1 VNTLRQIK
9 NIVYRLK
16 RSHGVK
22 ATLRKRGADSYD
34 VQTGAITRASS
45 DIVIKRAIILPSQM
59 TRQFFYD
66 LSYVAANKNF
76 AEGGFADINSSVAI
90 IDIRDLPKGTAIDN
104 NDSFLAN
111 GNQYEIDKTDSDVI
125 PHSYMLKLKRVEG
138 Q

>member
-1 VNTLRQIK
+1 
-9 NIVYRLK
+9 
-16 RSHGVK
+16 
-22 ATLRKRGADSYD
+22 
-34 VQTGAITRASS
+34 
-45 DIVIKRAIILPSQM
+45 M